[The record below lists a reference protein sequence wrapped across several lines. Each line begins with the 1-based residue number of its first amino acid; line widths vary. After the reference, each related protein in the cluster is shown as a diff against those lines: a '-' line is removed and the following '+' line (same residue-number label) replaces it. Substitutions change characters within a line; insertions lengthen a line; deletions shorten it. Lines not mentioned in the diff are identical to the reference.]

1 MVKYCPQCA
10 APNDDDAKFCI
21 RCGHQFPQEKQ
32 VSQQP
37 PQQIAQPSP
46 QPIQQTARPSQQ
58 QIPTSTPKQTQEK
71 NIDINFWII
80 VTLLFILSIIGYIFS
95 GNIGILGFLMIILVI
110 IWGINEIVKNSKS
123 RKKFLNE
130 YYQELKESRKENQE
144 IIEKLNQIIDLLSQN
159 KSK

>member
-1 MVKYCPQCA
+1 MVKYCHYCG
-10 APNDDDAKFCI
+10 APNEDDAKFCI
-21 RCGHQFPQEKQ
+21 KCGHQFPEEEQ

-58 QIPTSTPKQTQEK
+58 QIPTSTPKQTKE
-71 NIDINFWII
+71 NDIDINFWILVI
-80 VTLLFILSIIGYIFS
+80 LLFILSIIGFIFS
-95 GNIGILGFLMIILVI
+95 GNIGILGFFMIILVI

-130 YYQELKESRKENQE
+130 YYQE
-144 IIEKLNQIIDLLSQN
+144 IIDKLNQLIDQLSQN
-159 KSK
+159 KSR